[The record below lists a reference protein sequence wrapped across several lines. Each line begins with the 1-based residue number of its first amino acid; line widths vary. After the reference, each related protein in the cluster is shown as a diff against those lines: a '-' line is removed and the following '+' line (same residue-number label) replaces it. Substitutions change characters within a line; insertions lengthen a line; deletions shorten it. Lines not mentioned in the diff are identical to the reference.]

1 MPDREPDQESAAASE
16 QEAARESVQL
26 VGRPLAVDA
35 RGDALLSFVRA
46 GEVEAP
52 PGDAPLNFASIAL
65 WHEDRVLMVFERKRR
80 QWELPGGAIEP
91 GETLREAASRELLEE
106 SGQQSDLP
114 LRFLGYAHFALAG
127 LVRIEYGALFTGRVA
142 EPVAFE
148 PTSEIE
154 AVRWWNPS
162 EPFVGDSTSL
172 DAYLVWLT
180 Q

>member
-1 MPDREPDQESAAASE
+1 
-16 QEAARESVQL
+16 
-26 VGRPLAVDA
+26 
-35 RGDALLSFVRA
+35 
-46 GEVEAP
+46 
-52 PGDAPLNFASIAL
+52 
-65 WHEDRVLMVFERKRR
+65 MVFERKRR